1 MHGPSCTLYTHQW
14 HSTLSTHPGERQHA
28 ADCAERYAR
37 RKPPRQMRCR
47 RRVGVKP
54 WQHERVRSCTVTPKN
69 IRFGDSRARH
79 TCRIHIINTQAAT
92 MIQRGV
98 RCVWDRRATAR
109 RLLLHASARPIQA
122 TVRMF
127 LVRQRYVHLL
137 SERRELLAC
146 RKVGRGLANK
156 LHVPKGITLR
166 WIGSPDCTPS
176 HIL

>member
-1 MHGPSCTLYTHQW
+1 
-14 HSTLSTHPGERQHA
+14 
-28 ADCAERYAR
+28 
-37 RKPPRQMRCR
+37 MRCR

-54 WQHERVRSCTVTPKN
+54 WHPERPRSWMELVSSCNSAKG
-69 IRFGDSRARH
+69 IHFGDSRARH
-79 TCRIHIINTQAAT
+79 ACRIQMMNTQAAT

-127 LVRQRYVHLL
+127 LVRQRYLHLL
-137 SERRELLAC
+137 AERRELLAC

-166 WIGSPDCTPS
+166 WIGSRDCTPS
-176 HIL
+176 HTL